1 MGDQSSH
8 IHSAEPNATKSGDRG
23 AVRATMD
30 LRAEE
35 KSPIEWP
42 DQLLEIAAL
51 ASRGW
56 RPTPFRQYILKIHSR
71 CNLACDYCYIY
82 AMQDQSWRTRPV
94 IMSLATVQQTA
105 LRIAQSAETH
115 GIAEISVVLHGGEPL
130 LAGQALI
137 ASAALTIRS
146 ALGPHV
152 SANLSVQT
160 NGVLLNSGLLDVL
173 LEHDISVGVSL
184 DGDRVS
190 NNKHRQYAN
199 GRGSYDEVVRGLEP
213 LTREPYT
220 RLFTGILCVID
231 VSADPIEV
239 YDTLLA
245 FEPPT
250 VDFIL
255 PHGNW
260 TRRPPGRP
268 ADNMATPYADWLIAV
283 FDRWYSAP
291 NQQTRIR
298 VFEEIIHLC
307 LGGQS
312 RSEAVGLSPVGLIVI
327 DTDGSLEQ
335 VDTLRSAFPGA
346 SATGLNVFAHDF
358 DAALAHPSVIARQI
372 GLAALSETCM
382 QCAIHQICG
391 GGYYPHRY
399 QAGSGFRNPSVYCPD
414 LNKLIRHIRQRLTCD
429 LRRLAEQKP

>member
-1 MGDQSSH
+1 MASR
-8 IHSAEPNATKSGDRG
+8 SGARD
-23 AVRATMD
+23 AVRASMD
-30 LRAEE
+30 LQAEV
-35 KSPIEWP
+35 KWPAEWP

-51 ASRGW
+51 ANRGW

-94 IMSLATVQQTA
+94 IMSLATVRQTA
-105 LRIAQSAETH
+105 LRIAQSAKNH
-115 GIAEISVVLHGGEPL
+115 GLAEIAVVLHGGEPL
-130 LAGQALI
+130 LAGQAFI
-137 ASAALTIRS
+137 AATASIIRG

-152 SANLSVQT
+152 SGSLSVQT
-160 NGVLLNSGLLDVL
+160 NGILLTSELLDVL

-190 NNKHRQYAN
+190 NDRHRRYAS
-199 GRGSYDEVVRGLEP
+199 GRSSYYEAVRGLEP
-213 LTREPYT
+213 LSREPYS

-231 VSADPIEV
+231 ISADPIET
-239 YDTLLA
+239 YDTLRA
-245 FEPPT
+245 FKPPS
-250 VDFIL
+250 VDFVL

-268 ADNMATPYADWLIAV
+268 ADSTATPYANWLIAI

-298 VFEEIIHLC
+298 FFEEIIHLC

-312 RSEAVGLSPVGLIVI
+312 RLEAVGLSPVGLIVI

-372 GLAALSETCM
+372 GLAALSDTCM

-399 QAGSGFRNPSVYCPD
+399 QARSGFRNPSVYCPD
-414 LNKLIRHIRQRLTCD
+414 LYKLIRHIQRRLACD
-429 LRRLAEQKP
+429 LRRLTETNL